1 MIFEKRDK
9 KNLLSILFLDFGA
22 NEVRQMDGERGAE
35 NTIVLFKCSDLCT

>member
-35 NTIVLFKCSDLCT
+35 NTIVLFK